1 MIKQKLLLGVKS
13 HHDQAKI
20 AMGFQVYRYDFYD
33 HGVSLP
39 WTFIKGWT
47 IWITFRSTLSLFF
60 LLTFCDMM
68 SWRYRFNPFHTI
80 QAVKKKTQ
88 FHIVSMAP
96 GGKWLQWPLWKAF
109 HRACS
114 WWVDSRRPKWKKT
127 WANLNTVL
135 VLDDVQIPLSLGI
148 QSYSQMMIGVSN
160 HLLSI
165 VFRFHETILRFGESG
180 SLGYTTCYWI
190 DIFITFNQQTQQ
202 LESFSATNIN

>member
-1 MIKQKLLLGVKS
+1 MIKQKLLWVS
-13 HHDQAKI
+13 
-20 AMGFQVYRYDFYD
+20 RYIDMISMIIGYLYLELSSKVELF
-33 HGVSLP
+33 GSL
-39 WTFIKGWT
+39 FD
-47 IWITFRSTLSLFF
+47 LHCHFF
-60 LLTFCDMM
+60 LLAFCDMM

-80 QAVKKKTQ
+80 HAVKKKTQ

-114 WWVDSRRPKWKKT
+114 WWVDSRRPKGKKT

-165 VFRFHETILRFGESG
+165 VFRFHEAILRFGESG
-180 SLGYTTCYWI
+180 FLGYTTCYWI
-190 DIFITFNQQTQQ
+190 DILYILINKPKNWNLFLQQMHS
-202 LESFSATNIN
+202 LKLMVRPWK